1 MKPLRDSPPS
11 PSRQPASRALQAGT
25 TLIEVLVS
33 VLVLSIGLFGAAAL
47 QVSAMRNNQSSY
59 EHAQMTVLTQAMLD
73 SMRANLAGVA
83 NGQYEIADWTCTPP
97 AAGTLAATDLSV
109 WIGTVQAQ
117 IHPGACG
124 RITCPDPAPRRDC
137 TVGIRWDDSRAT
149 GGSSAQVF
157 EVRSRL

>member
-1 MKPLRDSPPS
+1 MPPGPPRR
-11 PSRQPASRALQAGT
+11 PSRRTLQAGA

-47 QVSAMRNNQSSY
+47 QISAMRNNQSSY
-59 EHAQMTVLTQAMLD
+59 EHAQMTVLTQGMLE
-73 SMRANLAGVA
+73 SMRTNLAGVA
-83 NGQYEIADWTCTPP
+83 AGQYEMATWTCTAP
-97 AAGTLAATDLSV
+97 AAGTLAATDLAQ
-109 WIGTVQAQ
+109 WIANVQAQ
-117 IHPGACG
+117 VNPGACG
-124 RITCPDPAPRRDC
+124 RITCTGRDC